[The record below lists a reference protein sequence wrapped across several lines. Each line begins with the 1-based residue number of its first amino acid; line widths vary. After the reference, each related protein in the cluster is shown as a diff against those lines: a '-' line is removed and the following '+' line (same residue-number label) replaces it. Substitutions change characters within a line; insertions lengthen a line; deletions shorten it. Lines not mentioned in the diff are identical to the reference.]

1 MNYQRQTFALSVL
14 FASFVLIGVQPLSS
28 QETGNDEEQQSSEST
43 NGQTS
48 EESDLEGTNKSNKE
62 LPELR
67 VTEPQREGYVTKQ
80 TSTATR
86 TTTPIDETPFSIQS
100 VPRQVIDDQEA
111 TQLSEITR
119 NVSSVF
125 ESDPFFGSQRFNIR
139 GFKQTTQLRNGFR
152 DGLLFT
158 NRTKETANIERL
170 EVLKG
175 PASVLHGRLQP
186 GGVVSIITEKP
197 TETPHY
203 RTKVRGGSEKFAEG
217 QIDFSGPLNDSGTVL
232 YRLNALYEQRDGFR
246 EPFEQDFEKAFV
258 APVITWNISDDT
270 LLRLDFEY
278 TDEERPLD
286 RGIVAIGNE
295 VADIPFDRNLQEPG
309 DFVES
314 EQIYASYTFKHR
326 FNQNFKLRNRFQFFQ
341 LDTFDISND
350 PFGTVDSSGNL
361 GRFVFSNDRT
371 ATTVASQ
378 TNLIGNF
385 RTGTLDHKVMAGVD
399 YNYANDDKIGRTTDA
414 GFGVTSINIFDPVYD
429 DGTPDRSDLDFM
441 SNDDDDTT
449 DSTGVYLQDQISL
462 RDRWHLL
469 VGGRVDNVNQ
479 ESVDKLS
486 DTTTRQDDE
495 EISPRV
501 GLLYKAS
508 ERASVYGS
516 YSESFVP
523 NTASRADGSILDPE
537 EGKQYE
543 VGVKTSWLDDRLSAT
558 VAAFDITKENV
569 ATTDPNNPNFSIPV
583 GEEQSQGIE
592 LDVSGDVTDRIQ
604 IIGSYSFLDTE
615 VTEDNGP
622 NEGNELP
629 NVPTHGA
636 SLWGTYEVN
645 QGTFEGLKFGSGLFY
660 VGDREGNL
668 ANDFELD
675 RYLRTDASL
684 SYTFSSWKAKL
695 TLKNLFDTDYIT
707 SNNFGQLVQPGKPFT
722 AIFTID
728 YNFQ

>member
-203 RTKVRGGSEKFAEG
+203 RTKVRGGSEEFAEG

-615 VTEDNGP
+615 VTEENGP